1 MSRLSKE
8 SSFHSVASTSQE
20 GQEEEEAAGLPPNE
34 PLRVTLLS
42 SEWKSSKGGLS
53 TINRELAIQLA
64 KQPNVEVS
72 VYLPQCS
79 EEDKKV
85 ARDHNVQLIEA
96 EKLPG
101 YEPVDWL
108 ASIPENH
115 TMDCIIGH
123 GVHLGRQIPLIKR
136 QRHHA
141 HCKWIQVVH
150 TAPEELGM
158 FKCYAD
164 AISKGEKKHQIEVEL
179 CERAD
184 QVVAVGPKLAD
195 AYSRYLRSCQ
205 KDQEVLNLT
214 PSIFTEFS
222 EVKQATEE
230 RDTFYVLVFGRGDSE
245 DFELKGYDIAAQAV
259 AELKD
264 NSYHLMFVGAPSG
277 KEESIKEKLLQHG
290 ISRRQ
295 LTVRGFDES
304 RERLSKLLCE
314 VDLTIMPS
322 RTEGFGLTALEALSA
337 GLPVLVSGNSGLGKA
352 LKKVLHGSNCVVDSE
367 DPKEWAKAIRAVCEK
382 DRDVRLA
389 ESKDL
394 CEKYSEKYSWQKPC
408 GVLLDKMLNL
418 TFDSSKEQTSSKN
431 KRPVNTTSAPQK
443 SGLLTKG
450 SSKKKTL
457 AKGRKSSLG
466 SAQVR
471 KQPRSLTA
479 AHKVPSR
486 LQSSAQGKRPSTC
499 GTQSLKRKRIETDGH
514 KGLSGKGTSTTSRKR
529 SRLSAD
535 RDGGNGLSVVLRLLK
550 AEYNRRSLLKPLLW
564 ENTFKLPLEDV
575 YTRLSIVSRR
585 KTDFQLQSN
594 EVNMYEIFKTL
605 NKGED
610 AMVLVEGSPG
620 IGKTTFCLKLSYD
633 WANEKIPKEF
643 SFPVFQLVL
652 LLKCRDIQGDV
663 MEAIS
668 EQLLPE
674 DTDEKFKKEI
684 MDYIKDFHNQEKILI
699 ILDGLD
705 ELPRTAEKHVDKLL
719 HRRILPFCYVLAT
732 SRQERGIVVR
742 QQVDFDILL
751 QIKGFTKK
759 DAFDYIK
766 KHFSHFGPEHL
777 SKGKRLIKAI
787 KEKSFLHALRSNPL
801 NLLLLCV
808 VFEHHQ
814 GELPSSRTELYQII
828 VQCLLRRYCAK
839 HNLEAPDD
847 GKALEKQFEDSLL
860 ALGELAWRCLQEDRF
875 SFREEELARFESN
888 IKDLAARKLGLVFKE
903 ASVKRINPQHEYHF
917 FHKTFQE
924 YLAATYLT
932 HKILKEQLNVFREY
946 GLDFR
951 TNIVHNYRQ
960 VFFFVSGILGV
971 DASVLFGQIGEMLE
985 SEPWDWLKCNKREA
999 TFFTESF
1006 IESRN
1011 AEQVAMAFCNFI
1023 PFPLTVNINASNVHN
1038 ANFLTVV
1045 NACQSF
1051 SQLQHPLHLTV
1062 EIHRKLQDFVVNSVL
1077 DFLESW
1083 PPFTLSFSIGFL
1095 S

>member
-1 MSRLSKE
+1 M
-8 SSFHSVASTSQE
+8 
-20 GQEEEEAAGLPPNE
+20 
-34 PLRVTLLS
+34 
-42 SEWKSSKGGLS
+42 
-53 TINRELAIQLA
+53 
-64 KQPNVEVS
+64 
-72 VYLPQCS
+72 
-79 EEDKKV
+79 
-85 ARDHNVQLIEA
+85 
-96 EKLPG
+96 
-101 YEPVDWL
+101 
-108 ASIPENH
+108 
-115 TMDCIIGH
+115 
-123 GVHLGRQIPLIKR
+123 
-136 QRHHA
+136 
-141 HCKWIQVVH
+141 
-150 TAPEELGM
+150 
-158 FKCYAD
+158 
-164 AISKGEKKHQIEVEL
+164 
-179 CERAD
+179 
-184 QVVAVGPKLAD
+184 
-195 AYSRYLRSCQ
+195 
-205 KDQEVLNLT
+205 
-214 PSIFTEFS
+214 
-222 EVKQATEE
+222 
-230 RDTFYVLVFGRGDSE
+230 
-245 DFELKGYDIAAQAV
+245 
-259 AELKD
+259 
-264 NSYHLMFVGAPSG
+264 
-277 KEESIKEKLLQHG
+277 
-290 ISRRQ
+290 
-295 LTVRGFDES
+295 
-304 RERLSKLLCE
+304 
-314 VDLTIMPS
+314 
-322 RTEGFGLTALEALSA
+322 
-337 GLPVLVSGNSGLGKA
+337 
-352 LKKVLHGSNCVVDSE
+352 
-367 DPKEWAKAIRAVCEK
+367 
-382 DRDVRLA
+382 
-389 ESKDL
+389 
-394 CEKYSEKYSWQKPC
+394 
-408 GVLLDKMLNL
+408 
-418 TFDSSKEQTSSKN
+418 
-431 KRPVNTTSAPQK
+431 
-443 SGLLTKG
+443 
-450 SSKKKTL
+450 
-457 AKGRKSSLG
+457 
-466 SAQVR
+466 
-471 KQPRSLTA
+471 
-479 AHKVPSR
+479 
-486 LQSSAQGKRPSTC
+486 
-499 GTQSLKRKRIETDGH
+499 
-514 KGLSGKGTSTTSRKR
+514 
-529 SRLSAD
+529 
-535 RDGGNGLSVVLRLLK
+535 VLRLLK

-633 WANEKIPKEF
+633 WANEKIPKEL

-808 VFEHHQ
+808 VFEHYQ

-1006 IESRN
+1006 SESRN

-1095 S
+1095 SKARLVNTLFTSLYGNLNLSSFIGQLLRSFRIELPVVTLAASKTSKTVTFKLAYEQNEALDITLETELSPYTSPKSVLKIYDSTSNTEMRALKNFLSNKYMTSLDLIIYGEMTDSQATAAGEGLAAQDTLKSLTLIVYGKLSYNGAVSLKKGLLENNSLNSLEVKVFGELPDNWVAIIENVLLAKKSFLSVKFHPNVTGNVTNAQVANLCSVLKENSFNRKLQSLTLNLWGS